1 MDSVLTEA
9 DHAAMQASA
18 LRDLGR
24 LVGVQGAFALL
35 AALVCWMGFGWQAG
49 ASALAG
55 GLAYYLPN
63 LLFALRL
70 MLGLAAARPLSP
82 FGFLLGE
89 LGKVGAAV
97 ALLALAGYMW
107 RDWLVWPAMLFGLVC
122 VLKGYVLV
130 MLLGK
135 RQMVSKSEFSELATE
150 EQGQHGSRR

>member
-1 MDSVLTEA
+1 
-9 DHAAMQASA
+9 MQACA

-35 AALVCWMGFGWQAG
+35 AALVCWAGFSWQAG

-97 ALLALAGYMW
+97 ALLVLVGYTW
-107 RDWLVWPAMLFGLVC
+107 RAWLVWPAVLFGLVC
-122 VLKGYVLV
+122 VLKGYVWV
-130 MLLGK
+130 MLLDQK
-135 RQMVSKSEFSELATE
+135 RQASK
-150 EQGQHGSRR
+150 RN

>member
-9 DHAAMQASA
+9 DHAAMQAHA
-18 LRDLGR
+18 MKDLGR
-24 LVGVQGAFALL
+24 LVMVQGAFALL
-35 AALVCWMGFGWQAG
+35 AALVCWVGFGWQAG

-97 ALLALAGYMW
+97 ALLALLGYTYKA
-107 RDWLVWPAMLFGLVC
+107 WLVWPAVLFGLVC

-130 MLLGK
+130 LLLGK
-135 RQMVSKSEFSELATE
+135 WQQVTKSELATE
-150 EQGQHGSRR
+150 ERGQHGSRQ